1 MTTNIR
7 ISMKGFSEAKIKLE
21 VSLKRAQ
28 SVKNKVIFEKMK
40 INLLV
45 NCWQLIFNQ
54 LAGLP
59 QW

>member
-1 MTTNIR
+1 
-7 ISMKGFSEAKIKLE
+7 MKGFSEAKIKLE

-45 NCWQLIFNQ
+45 NCWQLIVNQ
-54 LAGLP
+54 LTGLP
-59 QW
+59 QC

>member
-1 MTTNIR
+1 
-7 ISMKGFSEAKIKLE
+7 MKGFSEAKIKLE

-45 NCWQLIFNQ
+45 HCWQLTVNQ
-54 LAGLP
+54 LTGLP